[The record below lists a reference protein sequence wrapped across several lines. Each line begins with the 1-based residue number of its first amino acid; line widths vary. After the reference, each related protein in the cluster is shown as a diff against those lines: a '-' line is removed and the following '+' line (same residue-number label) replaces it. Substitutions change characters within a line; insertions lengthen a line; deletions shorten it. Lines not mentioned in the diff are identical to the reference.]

1 MDIDKL
7 KEDLKKAKS
16 DYEKLK
22 LVKQNL
28 EKENFDLE
36 EVINKSKVDLEDH
49 KKFSNATITELKNE
63 IEKMQDQIKYN
74 KQLHSQTNEDAKEK

>member
-28 EKENFDLE
+28 EKENYDLE

-63 IEKMQDQIKYN
+63 IQKMQDQIQYN
-74 KQLHSQTNEDAKEK
+74 KQLH